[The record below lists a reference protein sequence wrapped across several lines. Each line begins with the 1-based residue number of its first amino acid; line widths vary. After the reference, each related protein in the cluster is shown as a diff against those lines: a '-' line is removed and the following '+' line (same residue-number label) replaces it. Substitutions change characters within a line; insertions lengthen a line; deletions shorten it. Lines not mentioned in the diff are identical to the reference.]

1 MSLPHSDP
9 TDQSAS
15 YHLAL
20 LRQDIA
26 KLSDD
31 VRVVTHLLTGNGTP
45 EKGVIVR
52 LDRIEQDNQRRE
64 NLAKTAIG
72 GAIAASVAALGA
84 WLKG

>member
-1 MSLPHSDP
+1 MPQSDP

-31 VRVVTHLLTGNGTP
+31 VRGVTHLLTGDGTP

-52 LDRIEQDNQRRE
+52 LDRLEQDNQRRE

>member
-1 MSLPHSDP
+1 MPPSDP
-9 TDQSAS
+9 TDQNAS

-31 VRVVTHLLTGNGTP
+31 VRGVTHLLTGNGTP

-52 LDRIEQDNQRRE
+52 LDRIEQDNNRRE
-64 NLAKTAIG
+64 AWAKTAVG
-72 GAIAASVAALGA
+72 GAIAASVAALSA
-84 WLKG
+84 WFKG

>member
-1 MSLPHSDP
+1 MPPSDP
-9 TDQSAS
+9 TDQTAS

-31 VRVVTHLLTGNGTP
+31 VRGVTHLLTGDGTP

-52 LDRIEQDNQRRE
+52 LDRLEQDNQRRE

>member
-9 TDQSAS
+9 NEQTAS
-15 YHLAL
+15 YDLAL

-31 VRVVTHLLTGNGTP
+31 VRGVTHLLTGNGTP

-64 NLAKTAIG
+64 NWTKTAIG
-72 GAIAASVAALGA
+72 GAIAAGVAAVGA
-84 WLKG
+84 WIKG